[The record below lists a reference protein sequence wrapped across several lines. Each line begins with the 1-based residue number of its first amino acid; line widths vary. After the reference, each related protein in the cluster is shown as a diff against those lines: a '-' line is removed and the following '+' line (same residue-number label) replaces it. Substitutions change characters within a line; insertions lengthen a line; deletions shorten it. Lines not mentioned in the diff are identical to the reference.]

1 MVTFEK
7 RAADL
12 ISLYILFLHYRPC
25 ADTQG
30 KYPWELHMI
39 CISKLKLTSL
49 TYLFLVKDWIKSYCI
64 RYHVLQANTYGTKP
78 THCFSGFTF
87 VIRSRNEINSAR
99 IFFYIWDVFFFLRD
113 NDRM

>member
-30 KYPWELHMI
+30 KYPWELHVI
-39 CISKLKLTSL
+39 CIGKPKLTSL

-64 RYHVLQANTYGTKP
+64 RHHVLQANT
-78 THCFSGFTF
+78 
-87 VIRSRNEINSAR
+87 
-99 IFFYIWDVFFFLRD
+99 
-113 NDRM
+113 